1 MSPDE
6 LLARNLDD
14 GVKISEFNSDYKSY
28 WEDSGIKENDIIK
41 KINGEDINS
50 ISDIDKIVTSRKY
63 YDPISIEILTQENK
77 LERFNFR

>member
-1 MSPDE
+1 MVFLQADIF
-6 LLARNLDD
+6 DD
-14 GVKISEFNSDYKSY
+14 V
-28 WEDSGIKENDIIK
+28 IK

-63 YDPISIEILTQENK
+63 YDPISIEILTKENK

>member
-1 MSPDE
+1 MSSDE
-6 LLARNLDD
+6 LLARDLDS

-28 WEDSGIKENDIIK
+28 WEDYGVKENDVIK

-63 YDPISIEILTQENK
+63 YDPISIEILTKENK